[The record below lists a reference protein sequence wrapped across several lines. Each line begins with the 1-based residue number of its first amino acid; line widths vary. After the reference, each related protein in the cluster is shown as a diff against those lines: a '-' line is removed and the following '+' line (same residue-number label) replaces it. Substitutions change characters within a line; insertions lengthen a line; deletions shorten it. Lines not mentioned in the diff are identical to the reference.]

1 MSTLHQIRL
10 ALRQII
16 RDERGATAVEYG
28 LIAFLIA
35 VTITGSVTN
44 VGTQLGSVFGSVAT
58 SLGFT
63 AP

>member
-1 MSTLHQIRL
+1 MFMLHQIRL

-44 VGTQLGSVFGSVAT
+44 VGTQLSTVFGDVAT